1 MKGNFLKFGLKPLFV
16 AVPAIMFANGAL
28 ANSGDLTIIGSVSAQ
43 TCDISVTSASGGPVL
58 SLDLGTVAA
67 SGFGSEVVFHLKPDT
82 SNTACD
88 TTNMNADV
96 TWSGSDLG
104 PNGIENGSGTATG
117 TRALLK
123 AKPFGALDQFITSA
137 NPTYTFLGPQMQ
149 GDGSLQFA
157 AQLSAGSTAGTYSST
172 VSYTVSYN

>member
-1 MKGNFLKFGLKPLFV
+1 MKGNFLKSGLKPLFV
-16 AVPAIMFANGAL
+16 AVPTIMFTNGVL
-28 ANSGDLTIIGSVSAQ
+28 ANSGDLTIIGSVSST

-67 SGFGSEVVFHLKPDT
+67 SSSGSEVVFHLQPDT
-82 SNTACD
+82 SNAACN
-88 TTNMNADV
+88 TTNLNADV
-96 TWSGSDLG
+96 TWSGSNLG

-123 AKPFGALDQFITSA
+123 AKPFGALSQFITSA